1 VLLAFGALRGLASL
15 LFEVSPLD
23 PPTLAASIVFVI
35 AVALAAAFVPA
46 WRACRLSP
54 MTALR
59 YEE

>member
-1 VLLAFGALRGLASL
+1 L

-23 PPTLAASIVFVI
+23 PLTLTASVAFVI
-35 AVALAAAFVPA
+35 VVALVATFVPA

-59 YEE
+59 HET